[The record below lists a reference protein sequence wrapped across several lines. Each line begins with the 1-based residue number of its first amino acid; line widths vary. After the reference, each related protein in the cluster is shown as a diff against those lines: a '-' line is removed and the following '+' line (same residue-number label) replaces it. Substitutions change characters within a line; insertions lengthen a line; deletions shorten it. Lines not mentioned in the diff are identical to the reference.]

1 MLETILKTVFWTF
14 VFIGA
19 PIILIALI
27 ATVGAVAPIIGFLML
42 LFLPAII
49 VGIYIGRKSSDKDKR
64 TE

>member
-27 ATVGAVAPIIGFLML
+27 ATVGAVAPVIGFLML

>member
-19 PIILIALI
+19 PIILIALVI
-27 ATVGAVAPIIGFLML
+27 TVGAVAPVIGFLML

-49 VGIYIGRKSSDKDKR
+49 VGIYIGRKSSEKDKGS
-64 TE
+64 E

>member
-27 ATVGAVAPIIGFLML
+27 ATVGAVAPVIGFLML

-64 TE
+64 AE

>member
-49 VGIYIGRKSSDKDKR
+49 VGIYIGRKSSDKDKG